1 MTKESASSTNGLALR
16 RLHPADDAL
25 PWPVT
30 SVEVVNLDLLDA
42 ALLHRDSPAERG
54 RLVTRGFIAG
64 SLKQWFTVDDSQPT
78 VEVLCAQTIAYRFR
92 SPADAT
98 LSEAD
103 GWSELHAGGARFV
116 ERFVERFGERF
127 GEHEPRPLRIA
138 TLIEESHTHAL
149 SYQREN
155 DIVRAVFATHINADA
170 AIDAASRLLA
180 SRQP

>member
-1 MTKESASSTNGLALR
+1 MTRESGSSTNGLALH
-16 RLHPADDAL
+16 RLFPADDAL

-30 SVEVVNLDLLDA
+30 SIEVVNLDLLDA
-42 ALLHRDSPAERG
+42 ALLHRDPPAERS

-64 SLKQWFTVDDSQPT
+64 SLKQWFTVDDDQPT

-116 ERFVERFGERF
+116 ERFA
-127 GEHEPRPLRIA
+127 EHELHPQRIA
-138 TLIEESHTHAL
+138 TLIEESQTHAL
-149 SYQREN
+149 SYQREH
-155 DIVRAVFATHINADA
+155 DTVRAVFATHIHAEA

-180 SRQP
+180 SRRP